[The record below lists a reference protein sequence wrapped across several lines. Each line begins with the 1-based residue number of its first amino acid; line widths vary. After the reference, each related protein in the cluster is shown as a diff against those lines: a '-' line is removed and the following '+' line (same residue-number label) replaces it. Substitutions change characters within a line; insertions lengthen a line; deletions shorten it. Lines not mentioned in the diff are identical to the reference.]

1 MDDVKDYT
9 NDADDTGE
17 AEVSNRTD
25 IHGFDSTE
33 TTYTPATPAD
43 ATTGGATHRP
53 LPSIFSSPIATRP
66 RPAHTSTTPAAD
78 TGTGAVP
85 AQQAASP
92 APTAEPSPLTG
103 TNTTFGAASQP
114 AASQPATE
122 ATSYGYDLDDST
134 NSNEPRQAVAPDVQS
149 FQRML
154 MEDDDDEAD
163 LTTKN
168 QFTTVY
174 DLLDQ
179 LEGLIEDSKTSF
191 FASTQVRVDR
201 EEVTTLINELK
212 SKLPVQLERASALMR
227 ESERRLE
234 NAQSQ
239 ASAIVASA
247 NSRAA
252 TIIREANDQARFL
265 AGQENVV
272 ALATERARTILDK
285 AQAKADKLT
294 QGADN
299 YSAAILTELS
309 DQLAK
314 AQNGVHNGL
323 AVLAERQR
331 KAAEDLPHLSADD
344 YPQQ

>member
-1 MDDVKDYT
+1 MDDAKDYT

-33 TTYTPATPAD
+33 TTYTPAQPSD
-43 ATTGGATHRP
+43 VTTTHSAVRRP

-66 RPAHTSTTPAAD
+66 RTASHAAPAADTD

-85 AQQAASP
+85 AQSAA
-92 APTAEPSPLTG
+92 APFPSAEPAPLTG
-103 TNTTFGAASQP
+103 TNATADVRPADTEAASY
-114 AASQPATE
+114 A
-122 ATSYGYDLDDST
+122 YDLDDST
-134 NSNEPRQAVAPDVQS
+134 NANEPKQAVAPSVQN

-154 MEDDDDEAD
+154 MEDDDDDVD

-191 FASTQVRVDR
+191 FDSTQVRVDR

-299 YSAAILTELS
+299 YSAAVLTELS